1 MMKKIK
7 SIITTFMAVCTLAIS
22 IIPSVAVFAAEKT
35 TDDSQT
41 ELPNDAVILYEDE
54 DVVLYQSKE
63 ETIDTTVINARSENN
78 YGNAWVNKG
87 GSSGS
92 FNVYNTHK
100 GKLGVTWKVEAS
112 SKNDCAQ
119 IYMTKG
125 NLVILTTR
133 AVKPTDGD
141 VRFVIKNG
149 LVGYY
154 TVHYIPVANSNG
166 MRVMCWTY
174 SV

>member
-1 MMKKIK
+1 MKKIK
-7 SIITTFMAVCTLAIS
+7 NIIATFMTVCMLAIS
-22 IIPSVAVFAAEKT
+22 IIPSVAVLAAEKT

-54 DVVLYQSKE
+54 DVVMYQSKE
-63 ETIDTTVINARSENN
+63 ESIDTMAINARSENN

-87 GSSGS
+87 GSPGS
-92 FNVYNTHK
+92 FDVYNTHK

-112 SKNDCAQ
+112 SRSDYAQ

-125 NLVILTTR
+125 DLVILATR
-133 AVKPTDGD
+133 AVNPADGD

-154 TVHYIPVANSNG
+154 TVHYIPVVNSNG